1 MFLDNF
7 LTVLTQVSILFLLI
21 FIGAV
26 ANKTK
31 LLSVEANKKISD
43 VVVTIVA
50 PSVIISSFLSSAKG
64 SQSEILALL
73 KNIGIFALIAAASH
87 AVMIGLGI
95 LIFRPSDESKR
106 KVLKFGTVFS
116 NCGFMALPLIQSLID
131 APGGTKTG
139 SLYAAVYIAVFN
151 VTMWTYGYALMS
163 GEKKLSPEKIFLNP
177 GIIAVG
183 IGLIIMSVPILG
195 GNLNAVPVRLSTVIE
210 GVLNSV
216 SALNVPLPMFVIGYG
231 IISADFKS
239 GFKDLWTY
247 VSIALRLI
255 VYPLIAM
262 GALYLFGVRGEML
275 IVAVTCIA
283 APVGATTSMFSTK
296 FSLDEALSVRLVT
309 ISTLL
314 SIVTMPLI
322 VALAKTIA

>member
-1 MFLDNF
+1 
-7 LTVLTQVSILFLLI
+7 
-21 FIGAV
+21 
-26 ANKTK
+26 
-31 LLSVEANKKISD
+31 
-43 VVVTIVA
+43 
-50 PSVIISSFLSSAKG
+50 
-64 SQSEILALL
+64 
-73 KNIGIFALIAAASH
+73 
-87 AVMIGLGI
+87 
-95 LIFRPSDESKR
+95 
-106 KVLKFGTVFS
+106 
-116 NCGFMALPLIQSLID
+116 
-131 APGGTKTG
+131 
-139 SLYAAVYIAVFN
+139 
-151 VTMWTYGYALMS
+151 MS

-177 GIIAVG
+177 GIIAVL

-231 IISADFKS
+231 IISAGFKS
-239 GFKDLWTY
+239 GLKDLWTY

-262 GALYLFGVRGEML
+262 GVLYLFGVRREML

-283 APVGATTSMFSTK
+283 APVGATTSMFATK

>member
-7 LTVLTQVSILFLLI
+7 LTVLTQVAILFLLI

-31 LLSVEANKKISD
+31 LLSVETNKKISD
-43 VVVTIVA
+43 VVLTIVV

-139 SLYAAVYIAVFN
+139 SLYAAVYILA
-151 VTMWTYGYALMS
+151 Y
-163 GEKKLSPEKIFLNP
+163 
-177 GIIAVG
+177 
-183 IGLIIMSVPILG
+183 ILTSKS
-195 GNLNAVPVRLSTVIE
+195 NYRI
-210 GVLNSV
+210 V
-216 SALNVPLPMFVIGYG
+216 S
-231 IISADFKS
+231 
-239 GFKDLWTY
+239 
-247 VSIALRLI
+247 
-255 VYPLIAM
+255 
-262 GALYLFGVRGEML
+262 
-275 IVAVTCIA
+275 
-283 APVGATTSMFSTK
+283 
-296 FSLDEALSVRLVT
+296 
-309 ISTLL
+309 
-314 SIVTMPLI
+314 
-322 VALAKTIA
+322 

>member
-95 LIFRPSDESKR
+95 LIFRPSD
-106 KVLKFGTVFS
+106 
-116 NCGFMALPLIQSLID
+116 
-131 APGGTKTG
+131 
-139 SLYAAVYIAVFN
+139 
-151 VTMWTYGYALMS
+151 
-163 GEKKLSPEKIFLNP
+163 
-177 GIIAVG
+177 
-183 IGLIIMSVPILG
+183 
-195 GNLNAVPVRLSTVIE
+195 
-210 GVLNSV
+210 
-216 SALNVPLPMFVIGYG
+216 
-231 IISADFKS
+231 
-239 GFKDLWTY
+239 
-247 VSIALRLI
+247 
-255 VYPLIAM
+255 
-262 GALYLFGVRGEML
+262 
-275 IVAVTCIA
+275 
-283 APVGATTSMFSTK
+283 
-296 FSLDEALSVRLVT
+296 
-309 ISTLL
+309 
-314 SIVTMPLI
+314 
-322 VALAKTIA
+322 